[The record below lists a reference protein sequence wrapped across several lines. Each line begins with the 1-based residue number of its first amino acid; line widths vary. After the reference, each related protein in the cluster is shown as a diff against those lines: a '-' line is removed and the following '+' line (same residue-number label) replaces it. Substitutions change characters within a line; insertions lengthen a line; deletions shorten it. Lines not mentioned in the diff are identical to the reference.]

1 MTYTSIKSI
10 IIDIGVLSELRWLN
24 TEVTLLITQLDFAI
38 LNFIQNN
45 LTNSFTDMFMR
56 FFTHLGDYGALWI
69 ITAVVMLMFK
79 KTRKAG
85 LCLAVSLVATAV
97 IGNVIL
103 KNVFARLRPFI
114 VENFPII
121 ISPPGG
127 YSFPSGHT
135 SSSFAAATSL
145 SLHYK
150 KYAAAF
156 YIVAALIGFSRIY
169 LYVHYPSDVVAGA
182 ILGVVVSVVC
192 HKILESDSCL
202 SIRVQN

>member
-1 MTYTSIKSI
+1 MTK
-10 IIDIGVLSELRWLN
+10 
-24 TEVTLLITQLDFAI
+24 
-38 LNFIQNN
+38 
-45 LTNSFTDMFMR
+45 SFTDIFMR

-69 ITAVVMLMFK
+69 IIAVVMLMFK

-85 LCLAVSLVATAV
+85 ICLAVSLVATAI

-103 KNVFARLRPFI
+103 KNIFARLRPF
-114 VENFPII
+114 VVANFPII
-121 ISPPGG
+121 ISHPGG

-135 SSSFAAATSL
+135 SSSFAAATAL

-169 LYVHYPSDVVAGA
+169 LYVHYPSDVAAGA
-182 ILGVVVSVVC
+182 IVGVAVAIIC
-192 HKILESDSCL
+192 HKIIQKRNNALGGALKNSTE
-202 SIRVQN
+202 